1 MRFFHLLF
9 MMILTGYFLSAAP
22 AYACKCMRADVTAE
36 SAANYPYI
44 FKASVHKPV
53 AHIGEKYIQTTVL
66 RVQENFKGDASGDL
80 LPLHNKGSC
89 AFQFE
94 EGKTYLVFAKID
106 GEIHVSASLCSPTRV
121 LENDTDIPDF
131 LRELNNAQESTPEKN
146 AAQPMEK

>member
-1 MRFFHLLF
+1 MSFFRLLSLI
-9 MMILTGYFLSAAP
+9 MITGYFLGTMP
-22 AYACKCMRADVTAE
+22 AYACKCVQPEMTAE

-44 FKASVHKPV
+44 FKAAIHKPV
-53 AHIGEKYIQTTVL
+53 THIGEKYIQTTVL

-94 EGKTYLVFAKID
+94 DGKTYLVFAKID

-121 LENDTDIPDF
+121 IEDDEDIPAF
-131 LRELNNAQESTPEKN
+131 LRDLNTAEKP
-146 AAQPMEK
+146 AP